1 MLKLVFSVITTELM
15 LAAANQLAV
24 ASLLVVSSLLVGASL
39 LVAAKLHVSLL
50 AVASQAVDVNLLAVT
65 PVAANRRSAARFVL
79 GLQSFTKQRWPDE
92 HNVAAVSQL
101 VDASQLAD
109 VSQPVVVSQLVVASQ
124 LVSQLVVASQPA
136 DVSQPVVVSHLVE
149 SKSA

>member
-24 ASLLVVSSLLVGASL
+24 ASLLAVLSLPVVASL
-39 LVAAKLHVSLL
+39 LVAAKLPVSLL
-50 AVASQAVDVNLLAVT
+50 AVASQVVDVNLLAVT

-79 GLQSFTKQRWPDE
+79 GLQSFTKQRWPVE
-92 HNVAAVSQL
+92 LKEAAANQL
-101 VDASQLAD
+101 
-109 VSQPVVVSQLVVASQ
+109 
-124 LVSQLVVASQPA
+124 A

>member
-109 VSQPVVVSQLVVASQ
+109 VSQPVVASQ
-124 LVSQLVVASQPA
+124 LVSQLVVASQTA

>member
-1 MLKLVFSVITTELM
+1 M

-24 ASLLVVSSLLVGASL
+24 ASLLAVLSLPVVASL
-39 LVAAKLHVSLL
+39 LVAAKLPVSLL
-50 AVASQAVDVNLLAVT
+50 AVASQVVDVNLLAVT

-79 GLQSFTKQRWPDE
+79 GWPSFTKKRWPVE
-92 HNVAAVSQL
+92 LREAAATQLAAVGP
-101 VDASQLAD
+101 
-109 VSQPVVVSQLVVASQ
+109 PVVVSHPVVACQ

>member
-24 ASLLVVSSLLVGASL
+24 ASLLAVLSLPVVASL

-50 AVASQAVDVNLLAVT
+50 AVVSQVVDVNLLAVT
-65 PVAANRRSAARFVL
+65 PVAAVRNVAARFVL
-79 GLQSFTKQRWPDE
+79 GLPSFTKQRWPVE
-92 HNVAAVSQL
+92 LREAA
-101 VDASQLAD
+101 ASQLAD
-109 VSQPVVVSQLVVASQ
+109 VSQPVVVS
-124 LVSQLVVASQPA
+124 
-136 DVSQPVVVSHLVE
+136 HLAE

>member
-1 MLKLVFSVITTELM
+1 M

-24 ASLLVVSSLLVGASL
+24 ASLLAVLSLPVVASL

-50 AVASQAVDVNLLAVT
+50 AVASQVVDVNLLAVT

-79 GLQSFTKQRWPDE
+79 GLQSFTKQRWPVE
-92 HNVAAVSQL
+92 LKEAA
-101 VDASQLAD
+101 ASQL
-109 VSQPVVVSQLVVASQ
+109 
-124 LVSQLVVASQPA
+124 A

>member
-24 ASLLVVSSLLVGASL
+24 ASLLAVLSLPVVASL
-39 LVAAKLHVSLL
+39 LVAAKLPVSLL

-79 GLQSFTKQRWPDE
+79 GLQSFTKQRWPVE
-92 HNVAAVSQL
+92 LKEAA
-101 VDASQLAD
+101 ASQLAD
-109 VSQPVVVSQLVVASQ
+109 VSQPVVASQ